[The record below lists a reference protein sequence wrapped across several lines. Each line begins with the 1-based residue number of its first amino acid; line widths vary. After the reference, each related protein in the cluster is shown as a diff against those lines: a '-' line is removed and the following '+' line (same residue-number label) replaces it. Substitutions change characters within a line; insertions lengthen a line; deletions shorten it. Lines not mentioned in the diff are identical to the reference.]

1 MKIDVSKLSYTKPVS
16 FKEEV
21 VFDPERFKL
30 VFPLKEIKNTKVSI
44 KATRY
49 DDFINV
55 HLDLTAKVVLVSSY
69 SLKEF
74 ETTIEGDDELNF
86 VGSLKEYEEE
96 EDFILYKGN
105 MIDLD
110 EYIYNLLSA
119 SVPLKPII
127 EGEKAPTSGDNYS
140 VTTDEE
146 VAEKKARQG
155 NDKFSK
161 LDEIDFE

>member
-1 MKIDVSKLSYTKPVS
+1 MKIDVSKLSYTKPTS

-21 VFDPERFKL
+21 SFDAERFHL
-30 VFPLKEIKNTKVSI
+30 IFPLKDILKTEVAI

-55 HLDLTAKVVLVSSY
+55 HLNLKAKVVLVSSY

-74 ETTIEGDDELNF
+74 ETVLTGEDELNF
-86 VGSLKEYEEE
+86 VGSISEYEEE

-105 MIDLD
+105 TIDLD
-110 EYIYNLLSA
+110 EYIFNLLSA
-119 SVPLKPII
+119 SVPLKPLI
-127 EGEKAPTSGDNYS
+127 EGEKAPTSGKNYT

-146 VAEKKARQG
+146 VVQKKKTEG
-155 NDKFSK
+155 NNKFSK
-161 LDEIDFE
+161 LDELEFD